1 VLSGPEI
8 KWLIEAFTRG
18 EVPDYQ
24 MGAWAMAV
32 FFGGMSTAQTQHPTD
47 AMMHSARVLIVRRT
61 NIFRPPDHEHIPVN
75 PSRT

>member
-1 VLSGPEI
+1 MLSGPEI

-32 FFGGMSTAQTQHPTD
+32 FFGGMSAAKRSIPPT
-47 AMMHSARVLIVRRT
+47 L
-61 NIFRPPDHEHIPVN
+61 
-75 PSRT
+75 